1 MALSH
6 PQSFLAVLA
15 HIERAMDTESTV
27 RELAVGVSSEQAAFL
42 ADAADWLREI
52 VAARPAI
59 QPAREWRNPT
69 QVRRAVAER
78 TGAAREFVGR
88 KRGRR

>member
-1 MALSH
+1 LLNH
-6 PQSFLAVLA
+6 VAVLPRIIA
-15 HIERAMDTESTV
+15 NIERAMSTESTV
-27 RELAVGVSSEQAAFL
+27 AELAPHVTREQAAFL

-88 KRGRR
+88 RRGRR